1 LIVQPSG
8 VTPVELPDVTPDSVA
23 DQAAAFG
30 AALAASTRPGPAET
44 DAQTTIT
51 RVLGWLWD
59 SIAEPVLKRLGHL
72 TTPSVAWPR
81 VWWSPVGQLALLPIH
96 AAGHLPDR
104 ATVLDR
110 VVSSYTPTLR
120 ALQHARTR
128 HTRADNDLVIVAI
141 GDAPGGTALRGVERE
156 ATRIAA
162 LTPATRLDGAEA
174 TVDAVRAAVT
184 SHASAH
190 FACHAA
196 SDPDDPSAGHLL
208 LHDGS
213 LSVLDVST
221 LDLSGCE
228 TSLGA
233 HRIPDE
239 GLHLVSAFQL
249 AGYPQVVG
257 TLWQVNDLVARLVA
271 VDLHERIVAGADVA
285 VALHH
290 AVRRCRERFDKTPT
304 LWAAYL
310 HSGR

>member
-1 LIVQPSG
+1 
-8 VTPVELPDVTPDSVA
+8 VA
-23 DQAAAFG
+23 DQAAAFSDALD
-30 AALAASTRPGPAET
+30 AATRPGTGET
-44 DAQTTIT
+44 DAQVVASG
-51 RVLGWLWD
+51 VLGWLWD
-59 SIAEPVLKRLGHL
+59 VIAEPVLKRLGHIS
-72 TTPSVAWPR
+72 TPSGTWPR

-96 AAGHLPDR
+96 AAGRFPDS

-110 VVSSYTPTLR
+110 VISSYTPTLR
-120 ALQHARTR
+120 ALQHARAR
-128 HTRADNDLVIVAI
+128 HTRAGNDLVIVAL
-141 GDAPGGTALRGVERE
+141 GDAPGAKTLRGVERE
-156 ATRIAA
+156 ASRIVA
-162 LTPATRLDGAEA
+162 LRSATRLEGAEA
-174 TVDAVRAAVT
+174 TIDSVRAALA

-208 LHDGS
+208 LHDGR
-213 LSVLDVST
+213 LSVLDVSA
-221 LDLSGCE
+221 LDLSGVRLAVLSACE

-271 VDLHERIVAGADVA
+271 GDLHESIAAGEDVA
-285 VALHH
+285 TALHH

-304 LWAAYL
+304 LWAAHL
-310 HSGR
+310 CSGR